1 MRPNSY
7 GGAWC
12 ASAWSWR
19 MACRDNLGD
28 LGCAFRDPTRALEAS
43 VLYRGDC
50 MPRPSA
56 YSRLRSVLP
65 GLGKALLALAL
76 AGPGYEGLQNLWR
89 RRQRRNEEHK
99 L

>member
-1 MRPNSY
+1 
-7 GGAWC
+7 
-12 ASAWSWR
+12 
-19 MACRDNLGD
+19 
-28 LGCAFRDPTRALEAS
+28 
-43 VLYRGDC
+43 

-65 GLGKALLALAL
+65 GVGKALLALAL